1 MLDPFVFDQ
10 ISGDEKAIDA
20 AMTNARKQRKKTKVI
35 LQVASL
41 VHALNLTYSLQDPES
56 DEYDLW
62 NEDNDDSN
70 GEDEIFND

>member
-1 MLDPFVFDQ
+1 MSPFVFDQ
-10 ISGDEKAIDA
+10 ISGDEEAIDA
-20 AMTNARKQRKKTKVI
+20 AMAKARKQRKKTKAI

-62 NEDNDDSN
+62 NEYNDDS
-70 GEDEIFND
+70 ETYND

>member
-10 ISGDEKAIDA
+10 ISGDEEAIDA
-20 AMTNARKQRKKTKVI
+20 AMAKAQKQREKRKVI
-35 LQVASL
+35 LQIASI

-62 NEDNDDSN
+62 NEDNDNSD
-70 GEDEIFND
+70 GEDEIYND

>member
-10 ISGDEKAIDA
+10 ISGDEEAIDA
-20 AMTNARKQRKKTKVI
+20 AMAKARKQRKRTKAI

-62 NEDNDDSN
+62 NEDNDDPD
-70 GEDEIFND
+70 GEDEIYND